1 MKLLDTDEKLEK
13 NSGTWRKTPLVLLII
28 SVVLLIVVCL
38 LEPKEGQGGE
48 ISSSASVQSSQ
59 VIMKPGTYDST
70 DMAVLIAKNEAE
82 NTLTFL
88 NLDVEKKYTLNVDGA
103 TKFYDKYGDT
113 LSLSQI
119 QPGDVVDIAFLK
131 ENKRLVNMQLS
142 ASSWSYSNVENYELD
157 PAKSRISIGSENYK
171 ISSVTQIFANGNN
184 IELMDLNAAD
194 VLSIQGIGSRI
205 LSVRVEKGHG
215 YLRLENDEHFI
226 GGWIEIGQSQIQ
238 KITEDMLLL
247 VPEGSYQVTISN
259 NGGGGVKSVVIYPD
273 QETTLDLGD
282 LEVPDPESGLVL
294 FSLTPADATLYIDG
308 VQVNA
313 SYPLVLEYGLHQMIV
328 RAEGY
333 QSITQYI
340 RVSQESAGINVVLEE
355 ETGYSE
361 DTEQESGKKEETT
374 TDYYKIYIDA
384 PQKAEVYIDGNF
396 IGIAPC
402 SFPKKEGSYIVTL
415 RRDGYETRSYT
426 ITVDDSEKDLS
437 YSFADLEQNTLTNQ

>member
-70 DMAVLIAKNEAE
+70 DMAVLIAKNETE